1 MNDTYLATLMK
12 KTKIGENIFI
22 FHPIQVISGFYNNNQ
37 QTFLD
42 DSGFEY
48 LAITDTALL
57 YSEEEYA
64 FCNAIVY
71 DDLKKL
77 LDVDYDLPIVEFK
90 NQYLSHYIDIVF
102 IVKIENQKVNYQMI
116 NINPV
121 AKESIK
127 YQETEETDTE
137 VILIGENDEVV
148 ESLDNLV
155 SDITNGKYNIE
166 ELKDMYKEFSVT
178 IENFTKLKE
187 VLENK
192 LEIDR
197 QESLLN
203 QKEKKKESTSNII
216 NISSLYNKIKETVID
231 QDEPILRLIT
241 EIVRMELPGNEK
253 KGILLTG
260 STGVGKTLTMDLIA
274 QNINRDFLCVDS
286 TQLTTVGHVGKS
298 IEEILWELYLKC
310 EKDIERT
317 ENAIIYFDEIDKK
330 GSSKKSDIA
339 GQGVLHSLLKFM
351 DGTDYTA
358 CQNTQM
364 VTPATSKVINTS
376 NMLVIIGGAFIDV
389 YGNLKQNNCG
399 FSSSTNIEKK
409 EPDIDDFVEKAMI
422 PKELMGRCPIVVHMN
437 DLTVN
442 SMKRI
447 LLLKSSPL
455 KLEENN
461 FKVLGVALEYAE
473 DYLEAVS
480 EKAYE
485 SKSGARGIKKIISD
499 TTWQAFAEV
508 CRNIG
513 KYEKVILTKET
524 VKDNREYQLVP
535 KEKEEKLTNKTY
547 QLKRDNF

>member
-22 FHPIQVISGFYNNNQ
+22 FHPIQVISGFYNDSQ
-37 QTFLD
+37 KSFLD

-48 LAITDTALL
+48 LAITDLSLL

-64 FCNAIVY
+64 FCNAVVY

-77 LDVDYDLPIVEFK
+77 FEIDYDLPIGEFK
-90 NQYLSHYIDIVF
+90 NQYLSYYFDIVF

-116 NINPV
+116 NI
-121 AKESIK
+121 KESII
-127 YQETEETDTE
+127 YQEQEETDTE
-137 VILIGENDEVV
+137 VRLIGDNGEVL

-155 SDITNGKYNIE
+155 SDITNEKYNIE
-166 ELKDMYKEFSVT
+166 ELKDMYKEFSAT
-178 IENFTKLKE
+178 IENFTKLKK

-192 LEIDR
+192 LEINQ
-197 QESLLN
+197 QENILKLE
-203 QKEKKKESTSNII
+203 EKKKESMSNII
-216 NISSLYNKIKETVID
+216 DMPSLYNKIKETVID
-231 QDEPILRLIT
+231 QDEPILRLLT
-241 EIVRMELPGNEK
+241 EIIRMEIHGNEK

-274 QNINRDFLCVDS
+274 QNINRDLLCVDS
-286 TQLTTVGHVGKS
+286 TQLTTVGHMGRS
-298 IEEILWELYLKC
+298 IEEVLWELYLKC
-310 EKDIERT
+310 EKDIKRT

-330 GSSKKSDIA
+330 GSNKKSDIA
-339 GQGVLHSLLKFM
+339 GQGVLNSLLKFM
-351 DGTDYTA
+351 DGSSYTA

-364 VTPATSKVINTS
+364 VTPTTSKVINTS

-389 YGNLKQNNCG
+389 YGNLKQKNCG
-399 FSSSTNIEKK
+399 FSSSANIEKV
-409 EPDIDDFVEKAMI
+409 EPDIDDFIEKAMI
-422 PKELMGRCPIVVHMN
+422 PKELMGRCPIVIHMN
-437 DLTVN
+437 DLTMD

-447 LLLKSSPL
+447 LLSKDSPL
-455 KLEENN
+455 KVEENN
-461 FKVLGVALEYAE
+461 FKVLGVTLEYDE
-473 DYLEAVS
+473 DYLEALS

-508 CRNIG
+508 CFNIG

-547 QLKRDNF
+547 QLKKR